1 MGDADVDGVNAAD
14 RVLILDMTVNPV
26 NLRSEVVMCNLVMS
40 DLVMVILTDVSCI
53 CDKVTEGFL

>member
-1 MGDADVDGVNAAD
+1 MGDADVDGVNAVD

-40 DLVMVILTDVSCI
+40 DLVMVILTDVSCF
-53 CDKVTEGFL
+53 CDKVTEGFS